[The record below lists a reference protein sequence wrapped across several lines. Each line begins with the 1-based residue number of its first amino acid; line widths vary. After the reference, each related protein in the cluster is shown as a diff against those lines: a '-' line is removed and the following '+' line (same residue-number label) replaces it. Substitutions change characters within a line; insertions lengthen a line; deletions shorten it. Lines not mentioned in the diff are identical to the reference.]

1 MLTHWHS
8 VASNLFKI
16 SRICNSQFKCN
27 YLKNQNIFLN
37 SLFHFLNLHQLLNI
51 LNKTWLSELTYFRN
65 YRLWKSWLDYSLKS
79 SVSEQALTVNIW
91 ERPKCFLN
99 FNESAFITFFLSFS
113 VKLIL
118 KMSSLVLGGILGCL
132 LTHWLLMAS
141 IVFKVVRTCNSQ
153 FKCNYLKND
162 KLFLKFLFHFL
173 NLHQILNISKEK
185 MIVIAN
191 VFPKLQTVKSFV
203 RKLSQEHRFRKDF
216 GSQLV
221 KALQMLAKIR
231 WETFIMFF
239 IIMRE
244 FDLENVSPSFRW
256 NLRGVC

>member
-1 MLTHWHS
+1 MRASQMLPK
-8 VASNLFKI
+8 F
-16 SRICNSQFKCN
+16 Q
-27 YLKNQNIFLN
+27 
-37 SLFHFLNLHQLLNI
+37 
-51 LNKTWLSELTYFRN
+51 
-65 YRLWKSWLDYSLKS
+65 
-79 SVSEQALTVNIW
+79 W
-91 ERPKCFLN
+91 ERFYHV
-99 FNESAFITFFLSFS
+99 FLSFS

-203 RKLSQEHRFRKDF
+203 RKLSQEHRFRKGF

>member
-1 MLTHWHS
+1 M
-8 VASNLFKI
+8 
-16 SRICNSQFKCN
+16 
-27 YLKNQNIFLN
+27 
-37 SLFHFLNLHQLLNI
+37 
-51 LNKTWLSELTYFRN
+51 YFRN
-65 YRLWKSWLDYSLKS
+65 YKLWRSWLQNSLKS
-79 SVSEQALTVNIW
+79 AVSEHALTVNIW
-91 ERPKCFLN
+91 ERPKCFRN

-203 RKLSQEHRFRKDF
+203 RKLSQEHRFRKGF

>member
-1 MLTHWHS
+1 M
-8 VASNLFKI
+8 
-16 SRICNSQFKCN
+16 
-27 YLKNQNIFLN
+27 
-37 SLFHFLNLHQLLNI
+37 
-51 LNKTWLSELTYFRN
+51 YFRN
-65 YRLWKSWLDYSLKS
+65 YKLWKSWLQNSLKS
-79 SVSEQALTVNIW
+79 AVSEHALTVNIW
-91 ERPKCFLN
+91 ERPKCFRN

-203 RKLSQEHRFRKDF
+203 RKLSQEHRFRKGF

-231 WETFIMFF
+231 WETLSCFLSLWGNLIWKMSPLVSGE
-239 IIMRE
+239 ILGVSVNTLTADGKYPVQE
-244 FDLENVSPSFRW
+244 CENLQLPI
-256 NLRGVC
+256 

>member
-1 MLTHWHS
+1 M
-8 VASNLFKI
+8 
-16 SRICNSQFKCN
+16 
-27 YLKNQNIFLN
+27 
-37 SLFHFLNLHQLLNI
+37 
-51 LNKTWLSELTYFRN
+51 YFRN
-65 YRLWKSWLDYSLKS
+65 YKLWKSWLQNSLKS
-79 SVSEQALTVNIW
+79 AVSEHALTVNIW
-91 ERPKCFLN
+91 ERPKCFRN

-191 VFPKLQTVKSFV
+191 VLPMLQTVNILV
-203 RKLSQEHRFRKDF
+203 RPLSKKRRFRKPF
-216 GSQLV
+216 YSEHV
-221 KALQMLAKIR
+221 KASLK
-231 WETFIMFF
+231 T
-239 IIMRE
+239 
-244 FDLENVSPSFRW
+244 
-256 NLRGVC
+256 C